1 MKNIIILLAM
11 SAIFF
16 SCKKEK
22 VAYTITGQFLP
33 CTGYNNTDIY
43 EIYQKKN
50 GSNVNAEILATTKTD
65 ANGNFSFTYTT
76 SNLNDKLT
84 LRQSSGFG
92 YSEIIGEI
100 NLGDISNLIIGRPL
114 YHLILSLNVTK
125 PYTSNDTLFI
135 RRATLYNPIDFKI
148 AGPFT
153 NGRLLSKINLSYY
166 PEVIFG
172 GTFQVLEWGMKTP
185 NYNEFQKDYNVPR
198 PTKCSG
204 DSVYLSLDI
213 K

>member
-1 MKNIIILLAM
+1 MKKIILFIIV
-11 SAIFF
+11 AILFTN
-16 SCKKEK
+16 CKKEK

-33 CTGYNNTDIY
+33 CTGYNNTDNY

-50 GSNVNAEILATTKTD
+50 GSKVNAEILATTKTD
-65 ANGNFSFTYTT
+65 ANGNFSFNYTT

-92 YSEIIGEI
+92 YSEIIAEI

-153 NGRLLSKINLSYY
+153 SGRLLSKINSSYY
-166 PEVIFG
+166 PEVIFN
-172 GTFQVLEWGMKTP
+172 GTFQVLECGMKTP
-185 NYNEFQKDYNVPR
+185 NYNEFQKDYIVPR
-198 PTKCSG
+198 PTKCDG
-204 DSVYLSLDI
+204 DSVYVTLDI